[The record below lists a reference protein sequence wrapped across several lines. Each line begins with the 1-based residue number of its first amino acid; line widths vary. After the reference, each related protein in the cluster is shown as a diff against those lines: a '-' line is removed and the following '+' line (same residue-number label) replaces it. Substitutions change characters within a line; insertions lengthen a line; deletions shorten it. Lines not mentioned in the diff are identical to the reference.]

1 METRNQLQK
10 ENCRKN
16 QLIRLNSKLLK
27 TRWVSEEIKEEIRK
41 SRQVKIEIQLSKI
54 YGMQQ
59 SSSKME
65 VYSNT
70 GLLQETRKIPNKQP
84 DLLRKLEKE
93 EQSLKS
99 VGGRK

>member
-65 VYSNT
+65 VYSNI